1 MHNWERYIIHRPSS
15 IVHAYTPHGTP
26 SPLGVA
32 SGETGQLNVALSGAT
47 EESALSEDGK
57 EGASIFPN
65 FHWLGIVVNSFN
77 FDYFERS
84 DNFRKLS
91 NMTNIERITE
101 MEQRFDRVDEAL
113 QALEIA
119 VDTITKL
126 EDDILK
132 LDAYY
137 SSDEWKADFKSD
149 ELGLLPQDLKRG
161 VLSEDAIWDLL
172 GRVDAVKHR
181 MLDFVM
187 TDIPN

>member
-1 MHNWERYIIHRPSS
+1 
-15 IVHAYTPHGTP
+15 
-26 SPLGVA
+26 
-32 SGETGQLNVALSGAT
+32 
-47 EESALSEDGK
+47 
-57 EGASIFPN
+57 
-65 FHWLGIVVNSFN
+65 
-77 FDYFERS
+77 
-84 DNFRKLS
+84 
-91 NMTNIERITE
+91 MTNIERITE

-113 QALEIA
+113 RALEIA

-161 VLSEDAIWDLL
+161 VLSEDAIWNLL

-187 TDIPN
+187 TDI

>member
-1 MHNWERYIIHRPSS
+1 
-15 IVHAYTPHGTP
+15 
-26 SPLGVA
+26 
-32 SGETGQLNVALSGAT
+32 
-47 EESALSEDGK
+47 
-57 EGASIFPN
+57 
-65 FHWLGIVVNSFN
+65 
-77 FDYFERS
+77 
-84 DNFRKLS
+84 
-91 NMTNIERITE
+91 MTNIERITE

-113 QALEIA
+113 RALEIA

-137 SSDEWKADFKSD
+137 SGDEWKADFRSD

-161 VLSEDAIWDLL
+161 VLSEDAIWNLL

>member
-1 MHNWERYIIHRPSS
+1 
-15 IVHAYTPHGTP
+15 
-26 SPLGVA
+26 
-32 SGETGQLNVALSGAT
+32 
-47 EESALSEDGK
+47 
-57 EGASIFPN
+57 
-65 FHWLGIVVNSFN
+65 
-77 FDYFERS
+77 
-84 DNFRKLS
+84 
-91 NMTNIERITE
+91 MTNIERITE

-113 QALEIA
+113 RALEIA

-137 SSDEWKADFKSD
+137 SGDEWKADFRAD

-161 VLSEDAIWDLL
+161 VLSEDAIWNLL

>member
-1 MHNWERYIIHRPSS
+1 MLMAFSLP
-15 IVHAYTPHGTP
+15 
-26 SPLGVA
+26 
-32 SGETGQLNVALSGAT
+32 
-47 EESALSEDGK
+47 
-57 EGASIFPN
+57 
-65 FHWLGIVVNSFN
+65 GIVVNSFN

-113 QALEIA
+113 RALEIA

-137 SSDEWKADFKSD
+137 SGDEWKADFRSD

-161 VLSEDAIWDLL
+161 VLSEDAIWNLL

>member
-1 MHNWERYIIHRPSS
+1 
-15 IVHAYTPHGTP
+15 
-26 SPLGVA
+26 
-32 SGETGQLNVALSGAT
+32 
-47 EESALSEDGK
+47 
-57 EGASIFPN
+57 
-65 FHWLGIVVNSFN
+65 
-77 FDYFERS
+77 
-84 DNFRKLS
+84 
-91 NMTNIERITE
+91 MTNIERITE

-113 QALEIA
+113 RALEIA

-137 SSDEWKADFKSD
+137 SSDEWKADFRSD

-161 VLSEDAIWDLL
+161 VLSEDAIWNLL

-187 TDIPN
+187 TDITNEELA

>member
-1 MHNWERYIIHRPSS
+1 
-15 IVHAYTPHGTP
+15 
-26 SPLGVA
+26 
-32 SGETGQLNVALSGAT
+32 
-47 EESALSEDGK
+47 
-57 EGASIFPN
+57 
-65 FHWLGIVVNSFN
+65 
-77 FDYFERS
+77 
-84 DNFRKLS
+84 
-91 NMTNIERITE
+91 MTNIERITE

-113 QALEIA
+113 RALEIA

-137 SSDEWKADFKSD
+137 SSDEWKADFRSD

-161 VLSEDAIWDLL
+161 VLSEDAIWNLL

>member
-1 MHNWERYIIHRPSS
+1 
-15 IVHAYTPHGTP
+15 
-26 SPLGVA
+26 
-32 SGETGQLNVALSGAT
+32 
-47 EESALSEDGK
+47 
-57 EGASIFPN
+57 
-65 FHWLGIVVNSFN
+65 
-77 FDYFERS
+77 
-84 DNFRKLS
+84 
-91 NMTNIERITE
+91 MTNIERITE

-113 QALEIA
+113 RALEIA

-137 SSDEWKADFKSD
+137 SSDEWKADFRSD

-161 VLSEDAIWDLL
+161 VLSEDAIWNLL

-187 TDIPN
+187 TDITN

>member
-1 MHNWERYIIHRPSS
+1 ML
-15 IVHAYTPHGTP
+15 T
-26 SPLGVA
+26 
-32 SGETGQLNVALSGAT
+32 
-47 EESALSEDGK
+47 
-57 EGASIFPN
+57 
-65 FHWLGIVVNSFN
+65 LGIVQTSLTSALAQPHLS
-77 FDYFERS
+77 FERS

-113 QALEIA
+113 RALEIA

-137 SSDEWKADFKSD
+137 SGDEWKADFRSD

-161 VLSEDAIWDLL
+161 VLSEDAIWNLL

-187 TDIPN
+187 TDI

>member
-1 MHNWERYIIHRPSS
+1 M
-15 IVHAYTPHGTP
+15 
-26 SPLGVA
+26 
-32 SGETGQLNVALSGAT
+32 
-47 EESALSEDGK
+47 
-57 EGASIFPN
+57 
-65 FHWLGIVVNSFN
+65 GIVVNSFN

-113 QALEIA
+113 RALEIA

-126 EDDILK
+126 EDDILE

-137 SSDEWKADFKSD
+137 SGDEWKADFKSD

-161 VLSEDAIWDLL
+161 VLSEDAIWNLL